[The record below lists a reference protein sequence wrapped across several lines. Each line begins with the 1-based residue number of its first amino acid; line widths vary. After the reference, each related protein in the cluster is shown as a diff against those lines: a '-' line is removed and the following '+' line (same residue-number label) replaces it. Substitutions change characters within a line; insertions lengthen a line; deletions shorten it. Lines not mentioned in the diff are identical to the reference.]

1 MGLSKQ
7 SEKDAMEQL
16 NLKPRLCL
24 QDLSDRQQG
33 EAPFFVCAGGSFFM
47 LFIFFWW

>member
-24 QDLSDRQQG
+24 QDLSDRQG